1 MLEHMQFSNGEE
13 IIDAYEY
20 GERFDLVFMDVEMGE
35 TDGIQSGQIIDK
47 YYKFRKFDLIQM
59 EKCIIIFYI
68 IYE

>member
-47 YYKFRKFDLIQM
+47 YYKFRKFELDTNGKM
-59 EKCIIIFYI
+59 YYNF
-68 IYE
+68 IYHI

>member
-47 YYKFRKFDLIQM
+47 YYKFRKFGLDTNG
-59 EKCIIIFYI
+59 KNYYNF
-68 IYE
+68 IYHI